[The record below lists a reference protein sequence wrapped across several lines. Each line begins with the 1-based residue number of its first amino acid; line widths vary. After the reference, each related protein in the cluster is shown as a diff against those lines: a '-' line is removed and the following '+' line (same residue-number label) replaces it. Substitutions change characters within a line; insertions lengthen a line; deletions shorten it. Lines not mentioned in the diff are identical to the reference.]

1 MGRYSHDMSDERTP
15 AKVWDEG
22 WYEFVV
28 SDMVEKTSKSGNEMF
43 VITLDNAEGSLD
55 VYAIAVRGKRWFLK
69 RFLEAV
75 GVKETPEKVMEWDVS
90 ECIGKTVR
98 GYVADEESTY
108 TDRDGNKRKNIKSVV
123 KNIISMFSK
132 MPQTCKGVDSDVA
145 AEVDNLVKHEP
156 EDDIEVPF

>member
-1 MGRYSHDMSDERTP
+1 MERKRYDMSDEKTP
-15 AKVWDEG
+15 AKIWIEG

-28 SDMVEKTSKSGNEMF
+28 SNMVEKTSKSGNEMF
-43 VITLDNAEGSLD
+43 VITLSCEGDSLD

-98 GYVADEESTY
+98 GYVVSEKSIY
-108 TDRDGNKRKNIKSVV
+108 IDRDGNERESTKSVV
-123 KNIISMFSK
+123 KNIIPIDSK
-132 MPQTCKGVDSDVA
+132 VPQSNQVDSDIASGVDKL
-145 AEVDNLVKHEP
+145 AEQEP
-156 EDDIEVPF
+156 EEDLPF